1 MKRHKSTIRL
11 VGRVMV
17 AWLGFLGARLA
28 AWWETKGPF
37 HFVDCQSS
45 RCCSGFSCR
54 WGEWAGT
61 EAGSGGIQLIRSCL
75 IGLALGHATYT
86 VDYCTA
92 GGSVAPVGVGVE

>member
-1 MKRHKSTIRL
+1 MQHGGRRRAPSTSLTANQAVAAPGFR
-11 VGRVMV
+11 VG
-17 AWLGFLGARLA
+17 G
-28 AWWETKGPF
+28 
-37 HFVDCQSS
+37 
-45 RCCSGFSCR
+45 
-54 WGEWAGT
+54 GEWAGT